1 MGGSIGVPVNRVP
14 QFGRVAP
21 NVLYAQGYSGHGVN
35 VTHVTGQILAE
46 TIAGTSERFDLI
58 SKLKTMRL
66 PGAAIFFRQL
76 VSLGMI
82 YYGLKDRL

>member
-1 MGGSIGVPVNRVP
+1 VP
-14 QFGRVAP
+14 QLGRVAS

-35 VTHVTGQILAE
+35 VSHVTGQILAE
-46 TIAGTSERFDLI
+46 TIAGTSERFDVI
-58 SKLKTMRL
+58 SELKTMRL
-66 PGAAIFFRQL
+66 PGAAIFSRQL